1 MKEEAYPIL
10 QCSELYLPKRAIRS
24 PNSQIFNRLMLN
36 LREYTRIFENFD
48 MIATYRPY
56 HFNGEDFGLYI
67 YAEMFS
73 MLVLSILQRTSMGL
87 RDSHTLALDS
97 ILTHGAFHYLIE
109 RYATFSEDTSVE
121 APYIYPNYKRNIYSQ
136 VWGTADCL
144 EETLANALILRAHPS
159 WSIIQRTYIE
169 FLIHRQRNGYR
180 QSLEVS
186 NENIQ
191 AITDSLEMQIIGRN
205 RAKSEGSLHSSI
217 WYKSRN
223 IPRLT
228 EYIEANIPFRLF
240 GLPVY
245 LVNDCKGVD
254 DFERIVE
261 MLFPLL

>member
-1 MKEEAYPIL
+1 M
-10 QCSELYLPKRAIRS
+10 
-24 PNSQIFNRLMLN
+24 FNRLKLN
-36 LREYTRIFENFD
+36 LREYERIFNDHRCENFD

-56 HFNGEDFGLYI
+56 HFNGEEFGLYI

-97 ILTHGAFHYLIE
+97 ILTHGSFHYLIE
-109 RYATFSEDTSVE
+109 RYATLSEDTSVE
-121 APYIYPNYKRNIYSQ
+121 TPYIYPNYKRNIYSH

-144 EETLANALILRAHPS
+144 EEILANALILKAHPS
-159 WSIIQRTYIE
+159 WSIMQRTYME
-169 FLIHRQRNGYR
+169 FLIYRQRDGYR
-180 QSLEVS
+180 QSLGVDKK
-186 NENIQ
+186 NIQ
-191 AITDSLEMQIIGRN
+191 AITDSLEMQIVGRN
-205 RAKSEGSLHSSI
+205 RD
-217 WYKSRN
+217 

-245 LVNDCKGVD
+245 LVNDCKGID